1 MRYIKLLCL
10 VVLSFLVIN
19 IFANPA
25 YAENETPKYKVMVI
39 DQADLLTDYGEKKLA
54 KEMEDLVGY
63 GNVVFY
69 TTKLKKGTNYEKH
82 CEDTYYKLFANQPGV
97 IFQIDMGN
105 RKLTLS
111 ASTEMEKLIGSERSS
126 IVDNIYQ
133 LATKGKYYECASNC
147 FKQIKVVIND
157 GEIAHD
163 MKYIDNAIIAVVL
176 GLIVNFFLIF
186 TTSRKSNKKEKRKL
200 LGDMV
205 LDTTLAG
212 VAINLGKTSKR
223 YEPRKSSRSGGGGFS
238 GGRGGGGGFS
248 GGSSSHGF

>member
-19 IFANPA
+19 VFANPV
-25 YAENETPKYKVMVI
+25 YAENENPKYKVMVI
-39 DQADLLTDYGEKKLA
+39 DKADLLTDYGEKELA
-54 KEMEDLVGY
+54 KEMQELVDY
-63 GNVVFY
+63 GNVVFF
-69 TTKLKKGTNYEKH
+69 TTKLKKGANYEKH
-82 CEDTYYKLFANQPGV
+82 CEETYYKLFGNEPGV

-111 ASTEMEKLIGSERSS
+111 ASTQMEQLIGSERSS

-133 LATKGKYYECASNC
+133 LASKRKYYECASEC
-147 FKQIKVVIND
+147 FKQIKIVIND

-176 GLIVNFFLIF
+176 GLMVNFFLIF
-186 TTSRKSNKKEKRKL
+186 ATSRTSNRKEKRKL
-200 LGDMV
+200 LGDMA

-212 VAINLGKTSKR
+212 VAINLGKRSRR
-223 YEPRKSSRSGGGGFS
+223 YEPRKSSRSGGGGGFS
-238 GGRGGGGGFS
+238 GGGGGGGFS